1 MSSIGIEK
9 ASRVDHMGFST
20 FLKLQAL
27 LARLA
32 WGASRTCPDPSVI
45 EHQKCSPSGTRTVI
59 YQHHHR
65 KLATCVAVHGVTIN
79 GGQDPRLIH
88 FARTMAHFGVT
99 CVVPTL
105 GGLAS
110 CRWEASDLDE
120 LANIIILAADTFQ
133 QPVGLIGFSFGGSYA
148 LVVAGRS
155 EALENIPWIITFGA
169 YHTLADVLEGYA
181 LNLKREPQDKTE
193 WDEAIY
199 QRLVCLYGQRDA
211 ITFPQEGWQELEAL
225 LRRYC
230 SEASFEEKRRF
241 YNHYLHDLDTEVFKR
256 LPEPEVL
263 KRLSP
268 AGNLEHLDCPVTL
281 IHDRHDHAVPPAQA
295 ERLLSELE
303 TRPNNKRH
311 RLVLTSLLSH
321 VSASNLLNIPEVI
334 RLANALAPLIP

>member
-1 MSSIGIEK
+1 
-9 ASRVDHMGFST
+9 MGFSK
-20 FLKLQAL
+20 FIRLQAF

-32 WGASRTCPDPSVI
+32 WGANRAHSDPSVI

-120 LANIIILAADTFQ
+120 LANIVTFTADTIQ
-133 QPVGLIGFSFGGSYA
+133 QPVGLVGFSFGGSYA
-148 LVVAGRS
+148 LIVAGRS
-155 EALENIPWIITFGA
+155 EALKHIPWVITFGA
-169 YHTLADVLEGYA
+169 YHNLADVLEGYA
-181 LNLKREPQDKTE
+181 LNLKREPQNNAE
-193 WDEAIY
+193 WDETIY
-199 QRLVCLYGQRDA
+199 QRLAFLYGRRDA
-211 ITFPQEGWQELEAL
+211 LPFPQEVWQEAEAL
-225 LRRYC
+225 LKRYC
-230 SEASFEEKRRF
+230 SEASFEEKLRF
-241 YNHYLHDLDTEVFKR
+241 YDRYLHDLDTEVFKR

-263 KRLSP
+263 NKLSP
-268 AGNLEHLDCPVTL
+268 AGNLENLDCPVTL

-303 TRPNNKRH
+303 TLPNNKRH

>member
-1 MSSIGIEK
+1 MEK

-120 LANIIILAADTFQ
+120 LANIIILAADTIH

-155 EALENIPWIITFGA
+155 EVLEHIPWVFTFGA
-169 YHTLADVLEGYA
+169 YHNLADVLEGYA
-181 LNLKREPQDKTE
+181 LNLKRKPQNNTE
-193 WDEAIY
+193 WEEAIY
-199 QRLVCLYGQRDA
+199 QRLVFLYGQRDA
-211 ITFPQEGWQELEAL
+211 VAFPQEVWQEIEAL
-225 LRRYC
+225 LKRYC

-241 YNHYLHDLDTEVFKR
+241 YDHYLHDLDTEVFKR

-263 KRLSP
+263 KKLSP

-281 IHDRHDHAVPPAQA
+281 IHDRNDYAVPPAQA

-303 TRPNNKRH
+303 TLPNNKRH